1 MAPAADPL
9 TAIQQEPTSLLVAR
23 RIREAIASGA
33 LRPGQ
38 QLTEA
43 YLAKALGVSRS
54 PLREAMQRLTG
65 EGLLVAHRNRGLFV
79 QSMTDDEVE
88 DMYLARTAIERSAAQ
103 ALIDGESGAGAALLG
118 VVDRMAASADGPPE
132 EMTDLDIE
140 FHRTLVQL
148 VGSQRLTRMHDTL
161 LTETRMCVRAL
172 ERTYEDQTVRVAEHR
187 AIAEAIAGA
196 QGAEVDR
203 LLLEH
208 MHDGIARITRAGP
221 RDSSP
226 AAGRA
231 SAASPEDQRQI
242 GRAHV

>member
-1 MAPAADPL
+1 MPHATELPALA
-9 TAIQQEPTSLLVAR
+9 AIQQEPTSLLVAR
-23 RIREAIASGA
+23 RIREAIALGV

-43 YLAKALGVSRS
+43 ELAKSLGVSRS

-103 ALIDGESGAGAALLG
+103 ALIDGVDGAGAVLLG
-118 VVDRMAASADGPPE
+118 IVDRMSVGVDGPPE

-148 VGSQRLTRMHDTL
+148 VGSHRLTRMHDTL

-172 ERTYEDQTVRVAEHR
+172 ERTYEDQSVRVTEHR
-187 AIAEAIAGA
+187 AIAEAIDNDRGTD
-196 QGAEVDR
+196 VDR

-208 MHDGIARITRAGP
+208 MRDGIARITRRG
-221 RDSSP
+221 RSP
-226 AAGRA
+226 AK
-231 SAASPEDQRQI
+231 
-242 GRAHV
+242 